1 MSRWVM
7 PTRAR
12 NTDRREDA
20 LSRERIVAAAVE
32 LLDAAGEGG
41 LTFRALSAHLKT
53 GPGAIY
59 WHVANKGELLG
70 AATDAVLAGALAP
83 GAADQTPEQA
93 IREIALGLFDAIDEH
108 AWLGG
113 QMSRLASQSAT
124 LRIFER
130 LGRQIQAL
138 GVPGEAQFNA
148 ASAVLNYILGV
159 AGQNAANAR
168 TQAPGTNRTDL
179 LGAESAIWSRLDK
192 AEYPFL
198 HAVAAQLRDHDDR
211 EQFLAGIDLI
221 LAGVKR
227 ARPGDG
233 RDWRDGPPSR

>member
-1 MSRWVM
+1 MA
-7 PTRAR
+7 TRAR

-20 LSRERIVAAAVE
+20 LSRDRIVAAAVE

-41 LTFRALSAHLKT
+41 LTFRALSARLRT

-70 AATDAVLAGALAP
+70 AATDAVLAGTLLPGAP
-83 GAADQTPEQA
+83 GQTPEQA

-108 AWLGG
+108 AWVGG
-113 QMSRLASQSAT
+113 QMSRVASQSAT

-130 LGRQIQAL
+130 IGRQVQAL
-138 GVPGEAQFNA
+138 GVPDEGQFHA

-168 TQAPGTNRTDL
+168 TQAPGTNRTDV
-179 LGAESAIWSRLDK
+179 LGAESAIWERLDP
-192 AEYPFL
+192 AEYPFI
-198 HAVAAQLRDHDDR
+198 HTVAGQLRDHDDR

-221 LAGVKR
+221 LKGIAS
-227 ARPGDG
+227 RP
-233 RDWRDGPPSR
+233 